1 MADPSDMINS
11 ANAQY
16 GSGNFAAALE
26 GYDMVLAAGVEDT
39 AVYANRGAALLA
51 LSRHSEAHES
61 LVKAIELDEDSVNGH
76 VNMGLVLKAM
86 DRLDEAA
93 ASFERAQALDTD
105 SYEAFA
111 GGSIVL
117 NQMERWSDATEAA
130 ERALQL
136 RPGDSNAAFQR
147 AIACSGA
154 GNEIS
159 TSDIATIR
167 ASENAA
173 NVPILL
179 GKQAHVLSTD
189 AASTSKYYGM
199 LLEVEATATNYFNF
213 AITLLTKQG
222 SQAEALEALLKA
234 IEIDPTM
241 HQPLIQAGTLEV
253 QAKDFQAACGHFLQ
267 ALQVRVG
274 KGEAIE
280 DHSFFYNY
288 AVALLHT
295 QKYADAKAKMEECL
309 FLKVR
314 VCAYQPRARRHPR
327 LASSRPACALLDWRR
342 VRRAHAVPSLPPSA
356 RSSSLILLLPPQ
368 PDFDP
373 AIQAMKQI
381 EYLLASAPAAAS
393 SAGSAAAATARPAAV
408 ANPGPPPAPTAKQAA
423 AVEAVQ
429 GETEVLAEV
438 PKKAKK
444 PKKSKKSAKS
454 APAAAVWPPTRAFE
468 VVEYDDII
476 AKANLPDDFDVTM
489 KEQYLS
495 DEDFEEMFGM
505 DKGAFNALAKWKRNA
520 EKKKHGLF

>member
-117 NQMERWSDATEAA
+117 NQMERWGDATEAA
-130 ERALQL
+130 ERALEL

-154 GNEIS
+154 GKEIS
-159 TSDIATIR
+159 AADIDTIR

-179 GKQAHVLSTD
+179 GKQAHILSTD

-199 LLEVEATATNYFNF
+199 LLEAEPTATNYFNF

-222 SQAEALEALLKA
+222 SHAEALAALLKA
-234 IEIDPTM
+234 IEINPNM
-241 HQPLIQAGTLEV
+241 HQVSLLIKKYLPL
-253 QAKDFQAACGHFLQ
+253 HFM
-267 ALQVRVG
+267 R
-274 KGEAIE
+274 
-280 DHSFFYNY
+280 
-288 AVALLHT
+288 
-295 QKYADAKAKMEECL
+295 
-309 FLKVR
+309 
-314 VCAYQPRARRHPR
+314 
-327 LASSRPACALLDWRR
+327 
-342 VRRAHAVPSLPPSA
+342 
-356 RSSSLILLLPPQ
+356 ILLT
-368 PDFDP
+368 
-373 AIQAMKQI
+373 I
-381 EYLLASAPAAAS
+381 
-393 SAGSAAAATARPAAV
+393 
-408 ANPGPPPAPTAKQAA
+408 
-423 AVEAVQ
+423 
-429 GETEVLAEV
+429 
-438 PKKAKK
+438 
-444 PKKSKKSAKS
+444 
-454 APAAAVWPPTRAFE
+454 
-468 VVEYDDII
+468 
-476 AKANLPDDFDVTM
+476 
-489 KEQYLS
+489 
-495 DEDFEEMFGM
+495 
-505 DKGAFNALAKWKRNA
+505 
-520 EKKKHGLF
+520 